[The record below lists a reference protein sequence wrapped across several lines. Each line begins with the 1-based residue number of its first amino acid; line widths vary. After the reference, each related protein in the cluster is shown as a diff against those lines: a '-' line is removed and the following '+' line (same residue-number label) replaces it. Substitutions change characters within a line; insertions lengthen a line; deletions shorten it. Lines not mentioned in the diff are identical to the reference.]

1 MEYTMNQ
8 DPKRVD
14 RERYETMRLQSEKMK
29 KKLLCIIVGVLAVIA
44 LLIAVIFFVDWIQLQ
59 KDRPEIPDLDIT
71 FYPPYE
77 GDIMENEE
85 YLGLNRNVMYCDNPS
100 GYGLTMSVTDENR
113 EEFDANVLFLCDYVQ
128 TIIDGDCDAYN
139 SFFNETY
146 FKENDPKEDFSQ
158 QMVYNIK
165 LRYYTQESKDLIT
178 YRLEYMIRRND
189 GTFRRD
195 IGSDASRPQYLTLRV
210 SEDGQISI
218 ERLNTE
224 YNVLK

>member
-1 MEYTMNQ
+1 MNQ
-8 DPKRVD
+8 DPKQVD
-14 RERYETMRLQSEKMK
+14 RERYEALRLQSEKMK
-29 KKLLCIIVGVLAVIA
+29 KKLLFILAGVLVVIV
-44 LLIAVIFFVDWIQLQ
+44 LLIAVILLVDWIQLQ
-59 KDRPEIPDLDIT
+59 KDRPEAPELDIT
-71 FYPPYE
+71 FFPPYH

-100 GYGLTMSVTDENR
+100 GYGLTMAVTEENR
-113 EEFDANVLFLCDYVQ
+113 KDFDAGVLFICDYVQ

-139 SFFNETY
+139 SFFNEAY
-146 FKENDPKEDFSQ
+146 FKDNDPQGEFSQ

-165 LRYYTQESKDLIT
+165 LRYYIRESKDLIT

-195 IGSDASRPQYLTLRV
+195 IGSDASRPQYLTLRF

-218 ERLNTE
+218 ERLTTE